1 VSVFKKIL
9 YGILLIMGLLVVWQ
23 YQLIWYGLGQAYGQL
38 RIIYQARP
46 LEEYLTDPAFPDSLK
61 QKLVLIQEVRKFAID
76 SLGINDSKNYTT
88 VYDQKG
94 KPVLWV
100 VTASEP
106 YALEAK
112 EWKFPLLGSVSYK
125 GFFDYEKA
133 VQEENQL
140 KAQGYDTEID
150 EVAGWSTLGWFR
162 DPILSSMLEKKEG
175 QLANLIIHE
184 LTHATLYIK
193 NNVDYNENLAS
204 FVGDHGAREFLRYK
218 YGTDSPEYKAY
229 DNSRKNQAKYIQHIL
244 HGADVL
250 DSLYKSFTP
259 AQDTLTRNRLKTAL
273 IRKIMDSTDT
283 LVYSGVN
290 KKAIVTRNQTQKEP
304 LPNNAFFMSYIRY
317 RAKQNQ
323 FEEEF
328 TTKFDSNF
336 RKYLTYLKKTYPSI

>member
-1 VSVFKKIL
+1 MIKKVLYSV
-9 YGILLIMGLLVVWQ
+9 LLIIALLVIWQ
-23 YQLIWYGLGQAYGQL
+23 YQLIWYGLGQAYGQF
-38 RIIYQARP
+38 RIIYNARP
-46 LEEYLTDPAFPDSLK
+46 LGEYLTDPTFPDSLK
-61 QKLVLIQEVRKFAID
+61 QKLILIQEIRKFAID

-88 VYDQKG
+88 VFDQKG

-125 GFFDYEKA
+125 GFFVHEKA
-133 VQEENQL
+133 VKEENQL

-193 NNVDYNENLAS
+193 SDVDYNENLAS

-218 YGTDSPEYKAY
+218 YGEESAEYKTY
-229 DNSRKNQAKYIQHIL
+229 TNSRNNQAKYIQHIL
-244 HGADVL
+244 HGADLL

-259 AQDTLTRNRLKTAL
+259 EMDKVTKDNLKNGLIQKIMDATDTLT
-273 IRKIMDSTDT
+273 
-283 LVYSGVN
+283 YSGRT
-290 KKAIVTRNQTQKEP
+290 KKALVTQNNTKKEP

-317 RAKQNQ
+317 RSKQNQ

-328 TTKFDSNF
+328 ATKFNSNF
-336 RKYLTYLKKTYPSI
+336 KKYLTYLKKTYPSI

>member
-1 VSVFKKIL
+1 
-9 YGILLIMGLLVVWQ
+9 M
-23 YQLIWYGLGQAYGQL
+23 
-38 RIIYQARP
+38 RIIYKARP

-61 QKLVLIQEVRKFAID
+61 QKLVLIQEIRRFAID

-88 VYDQKG
+88 VYDQQG

-112 EWKFPLLGSVSYK
+112 EWQFPFLGSVSYK
-125 GFFDYEKA
+125 GFFEFDKVRREEKL
-133 VQEENQL
+133 L
-140 KAQGYDTEID
+140 KEQGYDTEID

-193 NNVDYNENLAS
+193 NNVEYNENLAS
-204 FVGDHGAREFLRYK
+204 FVGDHGAREFLKYK
-218 YGTDSPEYKAY
+218 YGTDSPQYKTY
-229 DNSRKNQAKYIQHIL
+229 ENSKNNQAKYIQHIL
-244 HGADVL
+244 HGADLL
-250 DSLYKSFTP
+250 DSLYQTFTP
-259 AQDTLTRNRLKTAL
+259 AYDKPVKEKLKNEL
-273 IRKIMDSTDT
+273 IQKIMDSTDT
-283 LVYSGVN
+283 LTYTGIS
-290 KKAIVTRNQTQKEP
+290 KKSMVTRKSTQKKDS

-328 TTKFDSNF
+328 TTKFNSDF
-336 RKYLTYLKKTYPSI
+336 RKYLAYLKKTYPSL

>member
-1 VSVFKKIL
+1 MVKKVF
-9 YGILLIMGLLVVWQ
+9 YSILLGVALLAVWQ
-23 YQLIWYGLGQAYGQL
+23 YQLIWYGLGQAYGQF
-38 RIIYQARP
+38 RIIYNARP
-46 LEEYLTDPAFPDSLK
+46 LKEYLTDHAFPDSLK
-61 QKLVLIQEVRKFAID
+61 QKLLLIQEIRKFAID

-88 VYDQKG
+88 VFDQKG
-94 KPVLWV
+94 KPILWV

-125 GFFDYEKA
+125 GFFDHEKA
-133 VQEENQL
+133 VKEENQL

-193 NNVDYNENLAS
+193 SNVDYNENLAS

-218 YGTDSPEYKAY
+218 YGEESAEYKTY
-229 DNSRKNQAKYIQHIL
+229 TNSRNNQAKYIQHIL
-244 HGADVL
+244 HGADLL

-259 AQDTLTRNRLKTAL
+259 KMDKVTKDNLKNGLIQKIMDTTDTLT
-273 IRKIMDSTDT
+273 
-283 LVYSGVN
+283 YSGTT
-290 KKAIVTRNQTQKEP
+290 KKALVTRNNTKEEP

-317 RAKQNQ
+317 RSKQNQ

-328 TTKFDSNF
+328 ATKFNSNF
-336 RKYLTYLKKTYPSI
+336 KKYLTYLKKTYPSI

>member
-1 VSVFKKIL
+1 MIRKVFYSIL
-9 YGILLIMGLLVVWQ
+9 IIIGLLVVWQ
-23 YQLIWYGLGQAYGQL
+23 YQLIWYGIGQAYGQL
-38 RIIYQARP
+38 RIIYNARP
-46 LEEYLTDPAFPDSLK
+46 LEEYMTDQAFPDSLK
-61 QKLVLIQEVRKFAID
+61 QKLILIQEIRKFAID

-112 EWKFPLLGSVSYK
+112 EWEFPLLGSVSYK
-125 GFFDYEKA
+125 GFFEHEKA
-133 VQEENQL
+133 VNEENKL
-140 KAQGYDTEID
+140 KKQGFDTEID

-218 YGTDSPEYKAY
+218 YGWDSPQYKLY
-229 DNSRKNQAKYIQHIL
+229 DNTRNNQTKYIQHIL
-244 HGADVL
+244 HGADKL
-250 DSLYKSFTP
+250 DSLYKTFTL
-259 AQDTLTRNRLKTAL
+259 AHEKSVKDKLKTELIHKIMDATDTLTYTGLTRKGIVSRN
-273 IRKIMDSTDT
+273 STEEE
-283 LVYSGVN
+283 Y
-290 KKAIVTRNQTQKEP
+290 IY
-304 LPNNAFFMSYIRY
+304 NNAFFMSYIRY
-317 RAKQNQ
+317 RSKQNQ

-328 TTKFDSNF
+328 RTRFNSNF
-336 RKYLTYLKKTYPSI
+336 KKYLTYLKQTYPSI

>member
-1 VSVFKKIL
+1 
-9 YGILLIMGLLVVWQ
+9 
-23 YQLIWYGLGQAYGQL
+23 
-38 RIIYQARP
+38 

-61 QKLVLIQEVRKFAID
+61 QKLVLIQEIRKFAID

-88 VYDQKG
+88 VYDQQG

-106 YALEAK
+106 YALVAK
-112 EWKFPLLGSVSYK
+112 EWTFPFLGSVSYK
-125 GFFDYEKA
+125 GYFEHEK
-133 VQEENQL
+133 VLKEERKL
-140 KAQGYDTEID
+140 KAEGYDTEID

-193 NNVDYNENLAS
+193 NNVEYNENLAS
-204 FVGDHGAREFLRYK
+204 FVGDHGARAFLQYK
-218 YGTDSPEYKAY
+218 YGTDSRQYKTY

-244 HGADVL
+244 HGADLL
-250 DSLYKSFTP
+250 DSLYKTFTP
-259 AQDTLTRNRLKTAL
+259 ANDTITRNNLKEEL
-273 IRKIMDSTDT
+273 IRKIMANADT
-283 LVYSGVN
+283 INYSG
-290 KKAIVTRNQTQKEP
+290 TRRKSLIPHKNNQQEEP

-328 TTKFDSNF
+328 VTKFDSDF
-336 RKYLTYLKKTYPSI
+336 KRYLTYLKETYPSL

>member
-1 VSVFKKIL
+1 MVKKVF
-9 YGILLIMGLLVVWQ
+9 YSLLLGVALLAVWQ
-23 YQLIWYGLGQAYGQL
+23 YQLIWYGLGQAYGQF
-38 RIIYQARP
+38 RIIYNARP

-61 QKLVLIQEVRKFAID
+61 QKLLLIQEIRKFAID

-88 VYDQKG
+88 VFDQKG
-94 KPVLWV
+94 KPILWV

-125 GFFDYEKA
+125 GFFDHEKA
-133 VQEENQL
+133 VKEENQL

-193 NNVDYNENLAS
+193 SNVDYNENLAS
-204 FVGDHGAREFLRYK
+204 FVGDHGAREFLQYK
-218 YGTDSPEYKAY
+218 YGEESAEYKAY
-229 DNSRKNQAKYIQHIL
+229 TNSRNNQAKYIQHIL
-244 HGADVL
+244 HGADLL

-259 AQDTLTRNRLKTAL
+259 ELDKAAKDKLKNGL
-273 IRKIMDSTDT
+273 IQKIMDSTDT
-283 LVYSGVN
+283 LTYSGRT
-290 KKAIVTRNQTQKEP
+290 KKALVTRNNTDEEP

-317 RAKQNQ
+317 RSKQNQ

-328 TTKFDSNF
+328 ATKFNSNF
-336 RKYLTYLKKTYPSI
+336 KNYLTYLKKTYPSI